1 MAMQQETETIY
12 IPLLIRTRSGLLS
25 CCRVQL
31 GAYTAALQRCSVAT
45 LPAYSLPAQV
55 HPVLHAAAAALQCY
69 TYQNCAKTIVADIQR
84 EKGSSEKLCPLKYHD
99 AVTLFRYVEFQK
111 VYVFN
116 WST

>member
-1 MAMQQETETIY
+1 MAMQQETETIN
-12 IPLLIRTRSGLLS
+12 IPLLIRRTQSGLLS

-55 HPVLHAAAAALQCY
+55 HPVLHAAAAALQFC

-99 AVTLFRYVEFQK
+99 AVTLFRSMASRIPESICF
-111 VYVFN
+111 
-116 WST
+116 